1 MKSFIRQ
8 AKKANYPVMLLDSE
22 FTILF
27 RNEAFFKLNDHSWTY
42 ENGFLNKLFL
52 ESEDK
57 ISKEYNQF
65 IIDNLTEPSL
75 IEAANQ
81 TEQYLSY
88 LHDTELLFSAD
99 DQKSGYVIRLIPF
112 KNRVNSQAETNL
124 LAILSKI
131 YEGIYVIQDNHF
143 VYQNS
148 SLSRL
153 MDYDSNTEITPDY
166 LLDKIVVVE
175 EDKAPFT
182 LRSRLNREHRIN
194 EFKIKTANDSIM
206 DLEITDLDIE
216 WNGKP
221 ATLGIL
227 RDISRFKRLQ
237 EEIIRRD
244 KISTIGNL
252 ASGIAHDFNNLLS
265 IILGNVSLARMFA
278 DEKCSDFIKYLSF
291 AEEGVNKARG
301 LTEQLLSYG
310 KDEAPVLAD
319 QSLRSIITDALRLTL
334 SGTAIKTD
342 VHYQPSLWLARIDA
356 NQIAQ
361 VFTNLFLNAR
371 QSMPNEGWLRI
382 SAENVMIEENNK
394 ILLTKGPHIK
404 VTVSD
409 SGKSIPIH
417 LVDRIFEPFVS
428 TMLNGVGMGLSIVQK
443 IIQKHQGHI
452 NASVEQGAG
461 TRFTI
466 YLPARNVPDSQVES
480 EQNRQRQVLI
490 LDDVMEVRLVIEKIL
505 ERIGVKTVGLGEA
518 GESIQVY
525 RDYYNRGEP
534 FDLVILDLTLP
545 GDMDGVEVL
554 KNLREINNDIYAI
567 AISGFTDNPVIHKPE
582 KYGFKS
588 SLKKPFDY
596 EMVLKVVKDGLR

>member
-1 MKSFIRQ
+1 MKSLIRQ
-8 AKKANYPVMLLDSE
+8 AKKTYFPMMLLDSHYN
-22 FTILF
+22 ILF
-27 RNEAFFKLNDHSWTY
+27 RNEAFLKLSDQICL
-42 ENGFLNKLFL
+42 GDGRFLKKLF
-52 ESEDK
+52 SEEEEK
-57 ISKEYNQF
+57 ISTEYEQL
-65 IIDNLTEPSL
+65 IIDKMMSPFL
-75 IEAANQ
+75 IELEGKANG
-81 TEQYLSY
+81 Y
-88 LHDTELLFSAD
+88 LHFTEALYEAD
-99 DQKSGYVIRLIPF
+99 EKTRGYIIRLIPLSE
-112 KNRVNSQAETNL
+112 KINSQAESNL

-148 SLSRL
+148 SLFRL
-153 MDYDSNTEITPDY
+153 TDYDSETEITPDY

-175 EDKAPFT
+175 EGSPPFT

-194 EFKIKTANDSIM
+194 EFKIKTAKDTVM

-227 RDISRFKRLQ
+227 RDITRFKRLQ

-244 KISTIGNL
+244 KISAIGNL

-265 IILGNVSLARMFA
+265 IILGNISLARMFA
-278 DEKCSDFIKYLSF
+278 DERCSDFIKYLSF

-310 KDEAPVLAD
+310 KDETPVLAD
-319 QSLRSIITDALRLTL
+319 LSLRTIITDALRLTL
-334 SGTAIKTD
+334 SGTGIKTD
-342 VHYQPSLWLARIDA
+342 VHYQPGLWLARIDA

-371 QSMPNEGWLRI
+371 QSMPNDGWLRI
-382 SAENVMIEENNK
+382 SVENQLLTENNGMF
-394 ILLTKGPHIK
+394 ISKGPYLK
-404 VTVSD
+404 VTIID
-409 SGKSIPIH
+409 SGKSIPKH

-428 TMLNGVGMGLSIVQK
+428 TMLNGIGMGLSIVQK

-452 NASVEQGAG
+452 CASVEKEAG
-461 TRFTI
+461 TQFTI
-466 YLPARNVPDSQVES
+466 YLPAKSQPDSQFEI
-480 EQNRQRQVLI
+480 EQNRLRQILV
-490 LDDVMEVRLVIEKIL
+490 LDDVAEVRLVIEKIL
-505 ERIGVKTVGLGEA
+505 ERIGVKTVGLGQAE
-518 GESIQVY
+518 ESIQVY
-525 RDYYNRGEP
+525 QEYLNRGEP

-545 GDMDGVEVL
+545 GDMDGVDVL
-554 KNLREINNDIYAI
+554 KQMKAINEDIYAI
-567 AISGFTDNPVIHKPE
+567 AISGFTDNPVIHHPE

-596 EMVLKVVKDGLR
+596 EMVLKVVKEGLR